1 MNRAV
6 FAWLVSAGCL
16 FPCFLAGPVVGQDK
30 EKEKEKSFPVAIVN
44 VDKVFRAYKPLQDKL
59 APLKADVQEFE
70 KTVQLKQVELETVQ
84 QKLVRAAPDSG
95 EGPKLQQQFIKL
107 QAELRGLIEKE
118 RKSFAKREAKIHA
131 DVYREMEEQ
140 VKKLCKARGIKL
152 VVRQS
157 DGALDDEKVEE
168 VLKALNRNIIYAEDL
183 DLTDAVIKAMEG
195 EKS

>member
-6 FAWLVSAGCL
+6 GAWLASAACL
-16 FPCFLAGPVVGQDK
+16 GACFFTGPVIGQDK
-30 EKEKEKSFPVAIVN
+30 DKEKSFPVAILN

-59 APLKADVQEFE
+59 APLKADIQEFE

-84 QKLVRAAPDSG
+84 QKLVRASPDSG

-131 DVYREMEEQ
+131 DVYHEMEEQ

>member
-1 MNRAV
+1 MNQPLY
-6 FAWLVSAGCL
+6 AWFFGAA
-16 FPCFLAGPVVGQDK
+16 CFLATAVAGPVVGQ
-30 EKEKEKSFPVAIVN
+30 EKEKSFPVAIVN

-59 APLKADVQEFE
+59 APLKADIQEFE
-70 KTVQLKQVELETVQ
+70 KTVQLRQVELETIQ
-84 QKLVRAAPDSG
+84 QKLVRATPDSG
-95 EGPKLQQQFIKL
+95 EGPKLQQQMIKL
-107 QAELRGLIEKE
+107 QMELRGLIDKE

-157 DGALDDEKVEE
+157 DGAIDDEKVEE
-168 VLKALNRNIIYAEDL
+168 ILKALNRNIIYAEDL

>member
-1 MNRAV
+1 
-6 FAWLVSAGCL
+6 
-16 FPCFLAGPVVGQDK
+16 LAGPVVGQEKDK
-30 EKEKEKSFPVAIVN
+30 EKDKEKSFPVAIVN

-84 QKLVRAAPDSG
+84 QKLVRASPDSG